1 MSKVRALLLAAMGIV
16 GIVLAVRAVQSNQA
30 AKPPAPSVPP
40 SAPGDIQFTTLPGF
54 TIEKVTPPDQA
65 PSLVVLTFDSRGR
78 LTVAKEFEEPR
89 LLLDNDKDGIFE
101 TEKIFTDRIVN
112 CQGLWW
118 DDRTL
123 YGSCNGKG
131 PELEGTGLFRMTDT
145 NADDVADVVERVTP
159 LTGTIGDHGPHAIRR
174 GPDGSMRL
182 HVGNMSDVPKAA
194 IDPGSP
200 IRNLRE
206 GYLLPPYFDPRGHA
220 VNVLAPGSQV
230 YRYNPEK
237 KTFTSMFA
245 GMRNAYDHAYNLAG
259 EAFTFD
265 SDMEWDIN
273 LPWFRDTRTVHGT
286 TGGEMG
292 WRSGSRNLPA
302 YYIDTLP
309 PVRDLGRGSP
319 VGIEFYQ
326 HYVYPK
332 QFHDMLF
339 EADWSRGRLLYTE
352 LTPKGASFA
361 AREDRAEFVHGEPL
375 NITDL
380 EVGPDGHMYFS
391 AGGRTTG
398 GAVYRIR
405 YTGPPAPRPDM
416 RGILGVVRQP
426 QPLSS
431 WGWAAI
437 ERAKASMGAGF
448 GAELE
453 RLARDRAADGQD
465 RSQAIYFLQRHGLP
479 PKPELLNALLRDPDA
494 RVRAAVVYIAGN
506 QAGDAPRQVAIAALK
521 DADPLVRRRALESLI
536 LLGIEA
542 DKPGFAPV
550 SDIYALLGDPDRFVR
565 FAARVA
571 LERTPR
577 AEWRAR
583 VLEDTNP
590 VSAMEGMVAFV
601 RTSASRADLQPLLRK
616 QVATMSDASLSVD
629 NKLRLLR
636 AFQLAAAERKAAVG
650 PELLRQVH
658 DALIGQFPAQDERL
672 NRELAITLA
681 YAGQPDAI
689 TKILAAMPQRDENQP
704 LQIHYAYA
712 LRALGQG
719 WTREQKTEFMSWF
732 AKALQWRGGASFN
745 GYLNYMF
752 DTALESYTDAEKT
765 MAYGLV
771 PMFKPVTD
779 EELKAALARGGP
791 GGRRAPGDAPT
802 AEAIARA
809 KVPANARSRGVQV
822 LSREEVLE
830 YQLFVPFRVRPTTT
844 PGHELYQQAC
854 AKCHRFGSTGTD
866 FGPDLTT
873 ITSRFKK
880 KDILEAT
887 LWPSRTISD
896 QYPATIVHLKSG
908 EIVNGLVG
916 RETAQAIQLRTANS
930 PDRPI
935 TIPKAQIQEQRQ
947 SKISLM
953 PDGLLDEFNQEQIA
967 NLLTFLLSPPPAS
980 TSSPQ

>member
-1 MSKVRALLLAAMGIV
+1 MIRVRALLALCAIAICVVVVAQSVKPQPAAGE
-16 GIVLAVRAVQSNQA
+16 
-30 AKPPAPSVPP
+30 
-40 SAPGDIQFTTLPGF
+40 IQFTTLPGF
-54 TIEKVTPPDQA
+54 AIEKVTQPNET
-65 PSLVVLTFDSRGR
+65 PSHVVVTFDSLGR

-89 LLLDNDKDGIFE
+89 LLLDTNKDGIFE
-101 TEKIFTDRIVN
+101 TEKIFTNRVVN

-118 DDRTL
+118 DARTL
-123 YGSCNGKG
+123 YGSCTGKG
-131 PELEGTGLFRMTDT
+131 QGLEGTGLFRMADT
-145 NADDVADVVERVTP
+145 NGDDVADLVDRVTP
-159 LTGTIGDHGPHAIRR
+159 LQGTIGDHGPHAIRR

-220 VNVLAPGSQV
+220 VGVLAPGSQV

-245 GMRNAYDHAYNLAG
+245 GMRNAYDHAYNLSG

-332 QFHDMLF
+332 QFHDVLF

-352 LTPKGASFA
+352 LAPNGASFK
-361 AREDRAEFVHGEPL
+361 ARDDRAEFVHGEPL

-380 EVGPDGHMYFS
+380 EVGPDGHIYFS

-405 YTGPPAPRPDM
+405 YTGPPTPQPDM

-437 ERAKASMGAGF
+437 ERAKASMGARF
-448 GAELE
+448 GTELE
-453 RLARDRAADGQD
+453 RLARDRTADGQD
-465 RSQAIYFLQRHGLP
+465 RSQAIYFLQRHGLA
-479 PKPELLNALLRDPDA
+479 PKPDLLNALLHDSDA
-494 RVRAAVVYIAGN
+494 KVRAAVVYVAGN
-506 QAGDAPRQVAIAALK
+506 QSGDAPRQMAIAALK
-521 DADPLVRRRALESLI
+521 DADPFIRRRALESLI
-536 LLGIEA
+536 LLGMEP
-542 DKPGFAPV
+542 DKAGFGPV
-550 SDIYALLGDPDRFVR
+550 SDIYALLGDADRFVR

-577 AEWRAR
+577 AEWRGR
-583 VLEDTNP
+583 VLDDTNP
-590 VSAMEGMVAFV
+590 ISALEGMVAFV
-601 RTSASRADLQPLLRK
+601 RTSDSDADLQPLLRK
-616 QVATMSDASLSVD
+616 QVAMMNDAALSVE
-629 NKLRLLR
+629 NRLRLLR
-636 AFQLAAAERKAAVG
+636 TFQLAAAETKGGVAT
-650 PELLRQVH
+650 ELRRQVH
-658 DALIGQFPAQDERL
+658 GALIGQFPGQDERL

-689 TKILAAMPQRDENQP
+689 AKILAALPQGDENQP

-712 LRALGQG
+712 LRAMKDR
-719 WTREQKTEFMSWF
+719 WTPEQKAEFMNWF
-732 AKALQWRGGASFN
+732 AKAIQWRGGASFN

-752 DTALESYTDAEKT
+752 DTAIESYTEAEKT

-771 PMFKPVTD
+771 PMFKPVTAD
-779 EELKAALARGGP
+779 ELKEVLARGGGP
-791 GGRRAPGDAPT
+791 
-802 AEAIARA
+802 EAAARA

-822 LSREEVLE
+822 LSRDEVLE

-844 PGHELYQQAC
+844 PGHEVYRQAC

-887 LWPSRTISD
+887 LWPSKTISD
-896 QYPATIVHLKSG
+896 QYPATIIELKTG

-916 RETAQAIQLRTANS
+916 RETPQGIQLRTADS

-947 SKISLM
+947 SQISLM
-953 PDGLLDEFNQEQIA
+953 PEGLLDEFNQEQIA
-967 NLLTFLLSPPPAS
+967 NLLTFLLSPPPGG
-980 TSSPQ
+980 PGNRQ